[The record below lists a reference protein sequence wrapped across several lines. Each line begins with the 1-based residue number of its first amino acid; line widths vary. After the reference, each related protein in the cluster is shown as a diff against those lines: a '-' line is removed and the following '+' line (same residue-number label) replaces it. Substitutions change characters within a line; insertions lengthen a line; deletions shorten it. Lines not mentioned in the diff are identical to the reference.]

1 MSLHCC
7 HCLVEQ
13 QAKQIICLSANQ
25 PTQIDSYIQT
35 TKFRLIFSTA
45 KTRMVD
51 PHQVFIDNGNSSST
65 ISVTP
70 PSNFIQMN
78 ESDTH
83 QQPPQ
88 NQQSHQSADAKS
100 VVSDGIDVVNKKFN
114 ENRQNVYDRQAD
126 SGGEIMCGPSARNYT
141 SSSIQSNDLN
151 INRNSNRNSSANVN
165 AFVVAQNGD
174 GNNSNSN
181 SNNSSNSSSNSSSL
195 TPNKF
200 EKDIEPINVN
210 ANKVCVIVNNK
221 QTRESNDSYSSSSSG
236 NQSPTTQSATSIN
249 SADIDRE
256 FHSAAIRSNLVF
268 EHPIDTTSESHSNKM
283 DSRKVEPLRI
293 NINRDPI
300 KTKIKLGTSSAQ
312 TMSPKSSTSTANMA
326 GHDELNDGVHDV
338 PTPHENQ
345 QIYPKIII
353 KPIVKPPTEIDHHHH
368 NHSAGSHAPSSS
380 SSSSSSQEAI
390 PKLKIKKIDANNSNS
405 VLPIH
410 SSLSNCDDI
419 TGNYQTHLLSES
431 SPSVP
436 K

>member
-1 MSLHCC
+1 
-7 HCLVEQ
+7 
-13 QAKQIICLSANQ
+13 
-25 PTQIDSYIQT
+25 
-35 TKFRLIFSTA
+35 
-45 KTRMVD
+45 MVD

-70 PSNFIQMN
+70 NVPPSNFRQMN

-88 NQQSHQSADAKS
+88 NQQHSQQSADVKS
-100 VVSDGIDVVNKKFN
+100 VVSDGIDVVNKRIN
-114 ENRQNVYDRQAD
+114 EHRQNVYDGKED

-151 INRNSNRNSSANVN
+151 INRHSNRNSSANVN

-174 GNNSNSN
+174 GNTSNSNSNN
-181 SNNSSNSSSNSSSL
+181 SNNSSNSSSSSL

-236 NQSPTTQSATSIN
+236 NQSPTTQSATTTTTSIN

-256 FHSAAIRSNLVF
+256 FHSAEIQSNLVF
-268 EHPIDTTSESHSNKM
+268 EHPIDTVRESNSNKM

-312 TMSPKSSTSTANMA
+312 TMSPKSSTSSATMA
-326 GHDELNDGVHDV
+326 GHDELSDGVHDV

-419 TGNYQTHLLSES
+419 TGNYQTQLLSES